1 MIQAQLSP
9 AFVIE
14 LWCLWHP
21 DTMSLKRCP
30 TLDMPTQLTH
40 VFMPLY
46 SFVDIRKE
54 QLFFFCFLD
63 DGINISSTLPQ
74 HPWCIWPYNST
85 SAVVIS
91 RVACLHNWTFAVIT
105 LGFSFSIRPC
115 LDCPNIELLLL
126 GAFLPLCP
134 VNIAETAKPL
144 PIPCGYSRFE
154 ASRPLFY
161 CNFYKSPFSSML
173 LCYH

>member
-21 DTMSLKRCP
+21 DTMSLKRAPHLTCLHSLHMCLCLCIVLL
-30 TLDMPTQLTH
+30 TLERNN
-40 VFMPLY
+40 
-46 SFVDIRKE
+46 S
-54 QLFFFCFLD
+54 FFCFLD